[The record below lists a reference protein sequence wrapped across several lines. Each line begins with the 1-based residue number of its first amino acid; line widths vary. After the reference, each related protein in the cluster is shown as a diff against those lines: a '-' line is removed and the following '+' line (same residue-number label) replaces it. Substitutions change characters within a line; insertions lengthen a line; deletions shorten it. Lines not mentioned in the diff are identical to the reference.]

1 MGNEVLYE
9 SKDGI
14 AVVTLNRPEKLNALD
29 RATYEG
35 LAAAWQRFET
45 GEDRVAI
52 LTGAGRAFSAGADL
66 DEADPNFLP
75 YVPGVDIPVTK
86 PLVCAVNGLCVGGA
100 LALLQYAD
108 LAVAAEDA
116 WFSYP
121 EPQLG
126 GTGGLITALATRI
139 PHKIAMEIMLC
150 GDRLSARRAYE
161 VGLVNRVVPE
171 DRVMETARAFAER
184 LAANAPLV
192 VRGLKAAVA
201 DVIQTSPAEMA
212 GKAQRLA
219 RETCTSADYQEGIDA
234 WAERRAPDFKGR

>member
-9 SKDGI
+9 TKDKI
-14 AVVTLNRPEKLNALD
+14 AVITLNRPEKLNALD
-29 RATYEG
+29 RSVYEG
-35 LAAAWQRFET
+35 LAAAWHRLET
-45 GEDRVAI
+45 GEDRVAV

-66 DEADPNFLP
+66 AEADKDFLP

-86 PLVCAVNGLCVGGA
+86 PVICAVNGLCIGGA
-100 LALLQYAD
+100 LALVQYAD

-126 GTGGLITALATRI
+126 GTGGLIAALATRI

-150 GDRLSARRAYE
+150 GERLSAPRAYE
-161 VGLVNRVVPE
+161 VGLVNRVVAGN
-171 DRVMETARAFAER
+171 RVMETARAFAER

-192 VRGLKAAVA
+192 VQGLKTAVA
-201 DVIQTSPAEMA
+201 ETLQKSPAEMA
-212 GKAQRLA
+212 GKAQQLA
-219 RETCTSADYQEGIDA
+219 RDTCYSEDYQEGIDA
-234 WAERRAPDFKGR
+234 WTAKRAPKFKGR